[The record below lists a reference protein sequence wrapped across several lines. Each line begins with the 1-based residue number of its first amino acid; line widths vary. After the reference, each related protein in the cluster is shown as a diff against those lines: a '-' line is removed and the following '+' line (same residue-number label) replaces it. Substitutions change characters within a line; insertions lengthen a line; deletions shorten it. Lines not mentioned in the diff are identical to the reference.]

1 MCVSSHKPPPPPP
14 PPAAPPVNPPPTPNV
29 LQGAEGT
36 KRSDSSSLS
45 AMRGRSSLRIDRAS
59 GTLGGGGGNGLNIPS

>member
-1 MCVSSHKPPPPPP
+1 MCGSSPKPPPA
-14 PPAAPPVNPPPTPNV
+14 PAAPPVNPPPPPNV

-36 KRSDSSSLS
+36 KRSASSTL
-45 AMRGRSSLRIDRAS
+45 AAQRGRNSLRIDRTA

>member
-1 MCVSSHKPPPPPP
+1 MCVSSHKPPPP

-59 GTLGGGGGNGLNIPS
+59 GTLGGGGGGNGLNIPS

>member
-1 MCVSSHKPPPPPP
+1 MCGSSPKPPPPPAP
-14 PPAAPPVNPPPTPNV
+14 PPVNPPPTPNV

-36 KRSDSSSLS
+36 KRSGSSTQT
-45 AMRGRSSLRIDRAS
+45 AMRGRNSLRIDRSA

>member
-1 MCVSSHKPPPPPP
+1 MCGSSPKPAPT
-14 PPAAPPVNPPPTPNV
+14 PAAPPVNPTPAPNV

-36 KRSDSSSLS
+36 KRSDSSALT
-45 AMRGRSSLRIDRAS
+45 ALRGRNSLRIDRAA

>member
-1 MCVSSHKPPPPPP
+1 MCGSSPKPAPV
-14 PPAAPPVNPPPTPNV
+14 PAAPPVNPTPAPNV

-36 KRSDSSSLS
+36 KRSDSSALT
-45 AMRGRSSLRIDRAS
+45 ALRGRNSLRIDRAA